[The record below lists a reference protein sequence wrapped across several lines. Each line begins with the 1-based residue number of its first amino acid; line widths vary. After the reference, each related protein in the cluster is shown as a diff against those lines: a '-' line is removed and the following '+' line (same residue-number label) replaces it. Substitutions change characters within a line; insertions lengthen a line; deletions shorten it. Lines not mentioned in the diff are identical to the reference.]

1 MDIGVGLPTTV
12 PGISGPV
19 LLHWARQAEQHGF
32 SSLGVLDRLVYHNY
46 EPLVA
51 LAAAA
56 AVTER
61 IKLATTIL
69 IAPYRDSAA
78 VLAKQV
84 ATIHHLSGGRV
95 VLGVAAGGRADDFA
109 ASGAAFPGRGRRLDT
124 MLTQLHKIWSG
135 AGAMPDI
142 GPRPDPAAPMLLVG
156 GHSAAAMRRA
166 AAYGDGWIAG
176 GSSGRGYAELVARA
190 RAAWAEQGRTDRPR
204 MAAMAYVALGPDG
217 PGRAQRYL
225 EEYYRF
231 AGAKAGQA
239 RSGVITDPGLLR
251 ERCAEYA
258 AAGCDE
264 LVLLPCVSDPGQVDL
279 IARPV
284 LS

>member
-32 SSLGVLDRLVYHNY
+32 TSLGVLDRLVYDNY

-51 LAAAA
+51 LGAAA

-61 IKLATTIL
+61 IKLATTVL

-84 ATIHHLSGGRV
+84 ATIHHLSGGRF
-95 VLGVAAGGRADDFA
+95 VLGVAAGGREDDFA
-109 ASGAAFPGRGRRLDT
+109 ASGAPFAGRGRRLDA
-124 MLTQLHKIWSG
+124 MLAQLHKIWSG
-135 AGAMPDI
+135 AGPVPGI
-142 GPRPDPAAPMLLVG
+142 GPAPAQAAPTLLVG
-156 GHSAAAMRRA
+156 GHCAAAMRRA
-166 AAYGDGWIAG
+166 AAHGDGWIAG
-176 GSSGRGYAELVARA
+176 GSSGRGYAGLVTRA

-204 MAAMAYVALGPDG
+204 MVALAYVALGPDG
-217 PGRAQRYL
+217 PGRARRYL
-225 EEYYRF
+225 DAYYMF
-231 AGAKAGQA
+231 AAAKAEQA
-239 RSGVITDPGLLR
+239 RAGVITDAGLLR
-251 ERCAEYA
+251 ARCAEYA

-264 LVLLPCVSDPGQVDL
+264 LLLFPCVSDPGQLDL

>member
-32 SSLGVLDRLVYHNY
+32 TSLGVLDRLVYHNY

-84 ATIHHLSGGRV
+84 ATIDHLSGGRV
-95 VLGVAAGGRADDFA
+95 VLGVAAGGREDDFT
-109 ASGAAFPGRGRRLDT
+109 ASGAAFTGRGRRLDA

-135 AGAMPDI
+135 AGPTPGI
-142 GPRPDPAAPMLLVG
+142 GPRPPRAAPTLLVG
-156 GHSAAAMRRA
+156 GHSPGAMRRA
-166 AAYGDGWIAG
+166 ATYGDGWIAG
-176 GSSGRGYAELVARA
+176 GSSVRRYTELVTGA
-190 RAAWAEQGRTDRPR
+190 RAAWAEQGRTDQPR
-204 MAAMAYVALGPDG
+204 MVALVYVALGPDG
-217 PGRAQRYL
+217 HERAQRYL
-225 EEYYRF
+225 NAYYTF
-231 AGAKAGQA
+231 AGAKAEQVRA
-239 RSGVITDPGLLR
+239 GVITDAGLLR
-251 ERCAEYA
+251 VRCAEYA
-258 AAGCDE
+258 AAGCHE
-264 LVLLPCVSDPGQVDL
+264 LLLFPCVSDPGQVDL
-279 IARPV
+279 IARAV